1 VTEPA
6 RPKLPR
12 CRIEVLNPDD
22 VLVLGVNET
31 WFRTF
36 TSSSDRYP
44 LTLEV
49 PPEALRQVERVAQRL
64 RRDPWNVVTA
74 AYTNVALAGKNEAN
88 VSYRVLLDEA
98 EVVRVVYKAEVQ
110 PQTFTVQFKDSF
122 HLAQR
127 GVERG
132 QAPGAA
138 RGSTRFQDLMK
149 FQSPGGS

>member
-49 PPEALRQVERVAQRL
+49 PPEAL
-64 RRDPWNVVTA
+64 RDPWNVVTA

>member
-1 VTEPA
+1 MTEPA

-22 VLVLGVNET
+22 LLVLGVNGT

-44 LTLEV
+44 LMLEV
-49 PPEALRQVERVAQRL
+49 PPEALR
-64 RRDPWNVVTA
+64 DPWNVITA
-74 AYTNVALAGKNEAN
+74 DYTNVALAGKNEAN
-88 VSYRVLLDEA
+88 VNYRVLLDEA
-98 EVVRVVYKAEVQ
+98 EVVRVIYKAEVQ
-110 PQTFTVQFKDSF
+110 PQTFTVHFKDSF

-127 GVERG
+127 GVDRG
-132 QAPGAA
+132 QPPGPKQ
-138 RGSTRFQDLMK
+138 GTSRFQDLMK